1 VSTLQ
6 PFLLILTLVL
16 VGGCARVCAR
26 VYARHR
32 AALPSDG
39 TMQRLRRA
47 ATSGEGAASEKPQ
60 ESPGSAGSGGRGS
73 ERPLEEK
80 VISEVLGARNRPL
93 AVLALNEL
101 TTEVSIALQDAR
113 TLPPAVGRVALLGGT
128 ALGLTAMATALR
140 NEQGATAA
148 MWGGACL
155 LLAVA
160 GAGVCGV
167 YGRLARRAAERRREQ
182 TRELIRLLERRLPST

>member
-1 VSTLQ
+1 MSTLQ
-6 PFLLILTLVL
+6 PFLLVVTLAL

-26 VYARHR
+26 VYARHQ

-39 TMQRLRRA
+39 AMQRLRRA
-47 ATSGEGAASEKPQ
+47 AASGAGVKPPGGPSSE
-60 ESPGSAGSGGRGS
+60 EPGERQ
-73 ERPLEEK
+73 RPLEEK

-160 GAGVCGV
+160 GAGVCGF